1 MKLQQLYQN
10 GFWFLLGAV
19 LGTVVTLIVTPKND
33 IKPTENT
40 IRIEMI
46 KDSVKVTSKDKNV
59 KVAQNTEKVV
69 EQKKPLTEANL
80 KAELAKHNVPHA
92 NIVLAQAK
100 LESGNFKS
108 GLVKTHQNIFGLKKG
123 NSYRRYS
130 HWSECVKDYK
140 KRISSR
146 YNGGSYYAFL
156 DRIGYASH
164 PDYVTLLKS
173 MV

>member
-1 MKLQQLYQN
+1 MKVQQLYQN
-10 GFWFLLGAV
+10 GFWLLLGLV
-19 LGTVVTLIVTPKND
+19 FGTVVTLIVTPKSNN
-33 IKPTENT
+33 KPTENI
-40 IRIEMI
+40 IRIEMV
-46 KDSVKVTSKDKNV
+46 KDSVKVVSKNKNV
-59 KVAQNTEKVV
+59 QVAQTTKKDS
-69 EQKKPLTEANL
+69 EQKKALTAANL
-80 KAELAKHNVPHA
+80 KAELIKHNVPHA

-123 NSYRRYS
+123 NSYRKYS

-164 PDYVTLLKS
+164 PEYTTLLKS